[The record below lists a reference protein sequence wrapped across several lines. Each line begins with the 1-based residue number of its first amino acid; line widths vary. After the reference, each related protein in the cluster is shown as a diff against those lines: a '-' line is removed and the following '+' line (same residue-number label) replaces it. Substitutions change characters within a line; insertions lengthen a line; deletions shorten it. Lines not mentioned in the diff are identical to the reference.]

1 MARVDDYIHAADMAR
16 KDLITR
22 DPDVLA
28 GFAGA
33 DIQREQGHVQFSL
46 GFLGERIRISWPEL
60 VPIKEEDRMEVPIQ
74 QQVLLLHYLQ
84 GAWRSSGTPLTGEWI
99 AFQDVPDGRFYLDA
113 FQRRAKFPLLKA
125 FGEQPE
131 LMAELAR
138 EAYGAESIDFGDTA
152 VSVSVLPRIRI
163 ALVLWAGDEEFPPE
177 GNLLF
182 DRSILSVF
190 SAEDI
195 AWVSG
200 MVVYPLMGMA
210 SARTKIKS

>member
-1 MARVDDYIHAADMAR
+1 
-16 KDLITR
+16 L
-22 DPDVLA
+22 
-28 GFAGA
+28 
-33 DIQREQGHVQFSL
+33 SL
-46 GFLGERIRISWPEL
+46 GFLGARIRIPWPDL
-60 VPIKEEDRMEVPIQ
+60 VPVKEEDRAELPIQ
-74 QQVLLLHYLQ
+74 QQVLLLHYLE
-84 GAWRSSGTPLTGEWI
+84 GVWGSSGASLTGEWI

-113 FQRRAKFPLLKA
+113 FQRRAKLPLVQA
-125 FGEQPE
+125 FGERPG

-138 EAYGAESIDFGDTA
+138 EAYGAESIDFGDTS
-152 VSVSVLPRIRI
+152 VSVPVLPRIRI

-182 DRSILSVF
+182 DRNILSVF

-210 SARTKIKS
+210 SARTKK

>member
-1 MARVDDYIHAADMAR
+1 MARVDDYKNAADMAR
-16 KDLITR
+16 KNLVTR
-22 DPDVLA
+22 DSEVLA

-33 DIQREQGHVQFSL
+33 DIQREQDGVHLSL
-46 GFLGERIRISWPEL
+46 GFLGARIRISWPDL
-60 VPIKEEDRMEVPIQ
+60 VPVKEEDRAELPIQ
-74 QQVLLLHYLQ
+74 QQVLLLHYLE
-84 GAWRSSGTPLTGEWI
+84 GVWGSSGASLTGEWI

-113 FQRRAKFPLLKA
+113 FQRRAKLPLVQA
-125 FGEQPE
+125 FGERPG

-138 EAYGAESIDFGDTA
+138 EAYGAESIDFGDTS
-152 VSVSVLPRIRI
+152 VSVPVLPRIRI

-182 DRSILSVF
+182 DRNILSVF

-210 SARTKIKS
+210 SARTKK